1 MRFDF
6 LQVCNLKPGEL
17 VHMLGDAH
25 VYKNHVD
32 ALQQQLQNEPRPFPR
47 LVINPEVKCID
58 QFKYEDLEIQ
68 TYYPHKKIAMTMA
81 V

>member
-1 MRFDF
+1 MSYGGV
-6 LQVCNLKPGEL
+6 QVCNLRPGKF

-32 ALQQQLQNEPRPFPR
+32 ALHQQLKNRPRPFPR
-47 LVINPEVKCID
+47 LVINPDVKCID
-58 QFKYEDLEIQ
+58 EFTFSDFDLQ
-68 TYYPHKKIAMTMA
+68 GYHPHIKISMKMA